1 MPNFLLTVLLIT
13 SNKEKKDYNDNNA
26 APVEYPIDY
35 KYVLSSSRLAVNFLS
50 SNVSASDISH
60 GTSVVSISTES
71 MMDTSSL
78 LQYVRTSLYRII
90 EESFVA

>member
-60 GTSVVSISTES
+60 GTSVVSISTERVSWWIHHHYCS
-71 MMDTSSL
+71 MYAL
-78 LQYVRTSLYRII
+78 LCIGS
-90 EESFVA
+90 